1 VGVPA
6 RFIHFHGVRHPDL
19 MGAPE
24 VNAFLTHLAVGEG
37 VAASTQNQAASALL
51 FLYRN
56 VLERDMEAP
65 RDIIGARPGKRVP
78 TVLGRED
85 VHRLLGTLEGPSY
98 LVASLLYGSGLRLM
112 EALTLRVKDLDLAL
126 LELRV
131 RRGKGGQDRITMIPG
146 SLRGGLERQLKR
158 VCRLHQRDRQRGAGW
173 VELPAA
179 LARKSPAPAREL
191 AWQWLFPATRLYRHE
206 GTGQLRRHHLHE
218 TVIQRAVKVAV
229 REVV

>member
-1 VGVPA
+1 MDANPPKLLTMVRAAIRARHMSPRTEKAYVGWIR

-24 VNAFLTHLAVGEG
+24 VNAFLTHLAVDQG

-56 VLERDMEAP
+56 VLERDIEAP
-65 RDIIGARPGKRVP
+65 RDIIRARPGKRVP
-78 TVLGRED
+78 TMLGRED

-131 RRGKGGQDRITMIPG
+131 RRGKGEVRTG
-146 SLRGGLERQLKR
+146 S
-158 VCRLHQRDRQRGAGW
+158 
-173 VELPAA
+173 P
-179 LARKSPAPAREL
+179 
-191 AWQWLFPATRLYRHE
+191 
-206 GTGQLRRHHLHE
+206 
-218 TVIQRAVKVAV
+218 
-229 REVV
+229 